1 MDDLNCKRFTC
12 IHYCNVSFE
21 TKSKYERHLN
31 TQKHINLIHNSEIN
45 NTMNS
50 CVRIGQKKMF
60 TKRSIWN

>member
-12 IHYCNVSFE
+12 TLCNVSFE

-50 CVRIGQKKMF
+50 
-60 TKRSIWN
+60 